1 MKTVIKNG
9 RVLLPDFKTFS
20 EENLLIEDDKILG
33 FCESENA
40 DKVIDAKGR
49 YVLPG
54 LIDIH
59 THGSV
64 GKNYASGENIENALI
79 YSAKV
84 GVTSV
89 GATIGNFPLDD
100 LLSYIKNIVSCAKKQ
115 PSGASIAGIHL
126 EGPFISMEKKG
137 AMQPPSIEAT
147 LENFNKLIDAGE
159 GLVRIMTI
167 APERE
172 NALDIIREGKK
183 RGVRMSI
190 GHTMASVEETEAA
203 IKAGATGATH
213 TFNAMKSLLHR
224 DPGVLGGVLTS
235 PEVTCEAI
243 CDFIHLAPAT
253 VKLIYLAKGVDG
265 MILIS
270 DSGPQTGLPD
280 GEYTFGG
287 YVKVVKDG
295 TCVLKGTTT
304 ISGSV
309 SPISYGAKNLL
320 KLGIPINEVSKM
332 GSYNPAKALGV
343 ENEVG
348 SVDAGKRADLIFV
361 DGEFNIERV
370 LIRGKEI

>member
-20 EENLLIEDDKILG
+20 KKNILIEDDRIIG

-40 DKVIDAKGR
+40 DKVIDANGK
-49 YVLPG
+49 YILPG

-59 THGSV
+59 THGSM
-64 GKNYASGENIENALI
+64 GKNYASDENIDDALI
-79 YSAKV
+79 YSAKAGTTTV
-84 GVTSV
+84 
-89 GATIGNFPLDD
+89 APTIANFPFDELV
-100 LLSYIKNIVSCAKKQ
+100 SYIKGIVSYAKKQ
-115 PSGASIAGIHL
+115 PIGANIAGIHL

-137 AMQPPSIEAT
+137 AMHPPTIEAT

-159 GLVRIMTI
+159 GFIKVMTI

-172 NALDIIREGKK
+172 NALEIISEGKK

-190 GHTMASVEETEAA
+190 GHTVASVEETEAA

-243 CDFIHLAPAT
+243 CDFVHLSPAI
-253 VKLIYLAKGVDG
+253 VKLIYLAKGADG
-265 MILIS
+265 MVLIS
-270 DSGPQTGLPD
+270 DSGAQAGLPD
-280 GEYTFGG
+280 GEYTIGG
-287 YVKVVKDG
+287 FVKVVKDG
-295 TCVLKGTTT
+295 VCVVKGTTT

-309 SPISYGAKNLL
+309 CPISYGAKNLL
-320 KLGIPINEVSKM
+320 KLGIPMNEVSKI
-332 GSYNPAKALGV
+332 GSYNPAKALGI

-348 SVDAGKRADLIFV
+348 AIDAGKRADLIIV

-370 LIRGKEI
+370 LVRGKEI